1 MNIESLLSFDIAG
14 QGYADSNGNAYEN
27 LGLTQTV
34 VDTAI
39 SIADAFP
46 KGDNILISTLSI
58 TSTGFGLL
66 LKTGKTVD
74 RTSKGLALAS
84 VLIAEYDNN
93 VAQLDAMIEQC
104 GSNSVIGQACINVK
118 KEMKYHFL
126 TNVGELL
133 KGGVEISKSL
143 AKVGLDVALGG
154 LLTADIAS
162 TAKDAA
168 SAAKDAAS
176 TAKDAASVAKDA
188 ASTSAQQFAGV
199 ASGILLGGKIGGLLT
214 YNAGAHLE
222 TKEEI
227 LILSIIDAQV
237 KASMQAAYDK
247 NSEALVPLTALWLTT
262 RYTGLNETEKYY
274 KTYSRSLSNKVFH
287 GDTVNMAK
295 NSITATQDEKKEI
308 KEIGRKFGIIFE

>member
-34 VDTAI
+34 VDTAV
-39 SIADAFP
+39 SIADALQ

-58 TSTGFGLL
+58 TSTGLGLL
-66 LKTGKTVD
+66 LETGKTVD
-74 RTSKGLALAS
+74 QTSKGLALAS

-93 VAQLDAMIEQC
+93 IAQLDAMIEQC
-104 GSNSVIGQACINVK
+104 GSNSAIGQACINVK

-126 TNVGELL
+126 TNIELL
-133 KGGVEISKSL
+133 NGTVYEISKSFVE
-143 AKVGLDVALGG
+143 AGLDGG
-154 LLTADIAS
+154 VESLLTADI
-162 TAKDAA
+162 
-168 SAAKDAAS
+168 
-176 TAKDAASVAKDA
+176 

-227 LILSIIDAQV
+227 LTLSIIDAQV

-287 GDTVNMAK
+287 GDTVDMAK

>member
-39 SIADAFP
+39 SIADAFQ
-46 KGDNILISTLSI
+46 KGDNILISTLSK
-58 TSTGFGLL
+58 TSTGLDLL

-74 RTSKGLALAS
+74 QTSKGLALAS

-93 VAQLDAMIEQC
+93 IAQLDAMIEQC
-104 GSNSVIGQACINVK
+104 GSNSAIGRACINVK

-126 TNVGELL
+126 TNVELL
-133 KGGVEISKSL
+133 NGGVYEISKSF
-143 AKVGLDVALGG
+143 AEAGLDGAVES
-154 LLTADIAS
+154 LLTADI
-162 TAKDAA
+162 
-168 SAAKDAAS
+168 
-176 TAKDAASVAKDA
+176 

-214 YNAGAHLE
+214 YNAGVHLE
-222 TKEEI
+222 AKEEI
-227 LILSIIDAQV
+227 LTLSIIDAQV

>member
-14 QGYADSNGNAYEN
+14 QGYADSNGNVYEN

-104 GSNSVIGQACINVK
+104 GSNSAIGQACINVK

-126 TNVGELL
+126 TNVELL
-133 KGGVEISKSL
+133 NGGVYEISKSF
-143 AKVGLDVALGG
+143 AEAGLDGAVES
-154 LLTADIAS
+154 LLTADI
-162 TAKDAA
+162 
-168 SAAKDAAS
+168 
-176 TAKDAASVAKDA
+176 

-247 NSEALVPLTALWLTT
+247 NSEVLVPLTALWLTT

>member
-46 KGDNILISTLSI
+46 KGDNILISTLSK
-58 TSTGFGLL
+58 TSTGLDLL

-74 RTSKGLALAS
+74 QTSKGLALAS

-93 VAQLDAMIEQC
+93 IAQLDAMIEQC
-104 GSNSVIGQACINVK
+104 GSNSAIGQACINVK

-126 TNVGELL
+126 TNVELL
-133 KGGVEISKSL
+133 NGGVYEISKSF
-143 AKVGLDVALGG
+143 AEAGLDGAVES
-154 LLTADIAS
+154 LLTADI
-162 TAKDAA
+162 
-168 SAAKDAAS
+168 
-176 TAKDAASVAKDA
+176 

-214 YNAGAHLE
+214 YNAGVHLE
-222 TKEEI
+222 AKEEI
-227 LILSIIDAQV
+227 LTLSIIDAQV

>member
-34 VDTAI
+34 VDTAV
-39 SIADAFP
+39 SIADAFQ
-46 KGDNILISTLSI
+46 KGDNKLISTLSN
-58 TSTGFGLL
+58 TSAGLGLL
-66 LKTGKTVD
+66 LETGKTVD
-74 RTSKGLALAS
+74 QTSKGLALAS

-104 GSNSVIGQACINVK
+104 GLNSAIGQACINVK
-118 KEMKYHFL
+118 KEMKHHFL
-126 TNVGELL
+126 TNIELL
-133 KGGVEISKSL
+133 NGTVYEISKSFVE
-143 AKVGLDVALGG
+143 AGLGG
-154 LLTADIAS
+154 GVESLLTADI
-162 TAKDAA
+162 
-168 SAAKDAAS
+168 
-176 TAKDAASVAKDA
+176 

-214 YNAGAHLE
+214 YNAGVHLE
-222 TKEEI
+222 AKEEI
-227 LILSIIDAQV
+227 LTLSIIDAQV

>member
-93 VAQLDAMIEQC
+93 IAQLDAMIEQC
-104 GSNSVIGQACINVK
+104 GSNSAIGQACINVK
-118 KEMKYHFL
+118 KEMKHHFL

-188 ASTSAQQFAGV
+188 ASTSAQQFADV

-214 YNAGAHLE
+214 YNAGVHLE
-222 TKEEI
+222 AKEEI
-227 LILSIIDAQV
+227 LTLSIIDAQV

>member
-39 SIADAFP
+39 SIADAFQ
-46 KGDNILISTLSI
+46 KGDNKLISTLSK

-104 GSNSVIGQACINVK
+104 GSNSAIGQACINVK

-126 TNVGELL
+126 TNVELL
-133 KGGVEISKSL
+133 NGGVYEISKSF
-143 AKVGLDVALGG
+143 AEAGLDGAVES
-154 LLTADIAS
+154 LLTADI
-162 TAKDAA
+162 
-168 SAAKDAAS
+168 
-176 TAKDAASVAKDA
+176 

-214 YNAGAHLE
+214 YNAGVHLE
-222 TKEEI
+222 AKEEI
-227 LILSIIDAQV
+227 LTLSIIDAQV

>member
-104 GSNSVIGQACINVK
+104 GSNSAIGQACINVK

-126 TNVGELL
+126 TNVELL
-133 KGGVEISKSL
+133 NGGVYEISKSF
-143 AKVGLDVALGG
+143 AEAGLDGAVES
-154 LLTADIAS
+154 LLTADI
-162 TAKDAA
+162 
-168 SAAKDAAS
+168 
-176 TAKDAASVAKDA
+176 

-222 TKEEI
+222 AKEEI
-227 LILSIIDAQV
+227 LTLSIIDAQV

-295 NSITATQDEKKEI
+295 K
-308 KEIGRKFGIIFE
+308 

>member
-39 SIADAFP
+39 SIADAFQ
-46 KGDNILISTLSI
+46 KGDNKLISTLSK

-74 RTSKGLALAS
+74 QTSKGLALAS

-93 VAQLDAMIEQC
+93 IAQLDAMIEQC
-104 GSNSVIGQACINVK
+104 GSNSAIGQACINVK

-126 TNVGELL
+126 TNIELL
-133 KGGVEISKSL
+133 NGTVYEISKSFVE
-143 AKVGLDVALGG
+143 AGLDGG
-154 LLTADIAS
+154 VESLLTADI
-162 TAKDAA
+162 
-168 SAAKDAAS
+168 
-176 TAKDAASVAKDA
+176 

-227 LILSIIDAQV
+227 LTLSIIDAQV

-262 RYTGLNETEKYY
+262 RYTDLNETEKYY
-274 KTYSRSLSNKVFH
+274 KTYSQSLSNKVFH

>member
-14 QGYADSNGNAYEN
+14 QGYADSNGNVYEN

-46 KGDNILISTLSI
+46 KGDNILIS

-104 GSNSVIGQACINVK
+104 GSNSAIGQACINVK

-126 TNVGELL
+126 TNVELL
-133 KGGVEISKSL
+133 NGGVYEISKSF
-143 AKVGLDVALGG
+143 AEAGLDGAVES
-154 LLTADIAS
+154 LLTADI
-162 TAKDAA
+162 
-168 SAAKDAAS
+168 
-176 TAKDAASVAKDA
+176 

>member
-39 SIADAFP
+39 SIADAFQ

-93 VAQLDAMIEQC
+93 VAQLDAMIAQC
-104 GSNSVIGQACINVK
+104 GSNSAIGQACINVI
-118 KEMKYHFL
+118 KEMDHNFL
-126 TNVGELL
+126 TNAGELL
-133 KGGVEISKSL
+133 KGGIETLESF
-143 AKVGLDVALGG
+143 AETGLDAALGS
-154 LLTADIAS
+154 LLTADI
-162 TAKDAA
+162 
-168 SAAKDAAS
+168 
-176 TAKDAASVAKDA
+176 
-188 ASTSAQQFAGV
+188 ASTSAQQFAGA

-227 LILSIIDAQV
+227 LTLSIIDAQV

>member
-104 GSNSVIGQACINVK
+104 GSNSAIGQACINVK

-126 TNVGELL
+126 TNVELL
-133 KGGVEISKSL
+133 NGGVYEISKSF
-143 AKVGLDVALGG
+143 AEAGLDGAVES
-154 LLTADIAS
+154 LLTADI
-162 TAKDAA
+162 
-168 SAAKDAAS
+168 
-176 TAKDAASVAKDA
+176 

-199 ASGILLGGKIGGLLT
+199 ASGILL
-214 YNAGAHLE
+214 
-222 TKEEI
+222 
-227 LILSIIDAQV
+227 
-237 KASMQAAYDK
+237 
-247 NSEALVPLTALWLTT
+247 
-262 RYTGLNETEKYY
+262 R
-274 KTYSRSLSNKVFH
+274 R
-287 GDTVNMAK
+287 
-295 NSITATQDEKKEI
+295 
-308 KEIGRKFGIIFE
+308 

>member
-39 SIADAFP
+39 SIADAFQ
-46 KGDNILISTLSI
+46 KGDNILISTLSK
-58 TSTGFGLL
+58 TSSGLDLL

-74 RTSKGLALAS
+74 QTSKGLALAS

-93 VAQLDAMIEQC
+93 IAQLDAMIEQC
-104 GSNSVIGQACINVK
+104 GSNSAIGQACINVK

-126 TNVGELL
+126 TNVELL
-133 KGGVEISKSL
+133 NGGVYEISKSF
-143 AKVGLDVALGG
+143 AEAGLDGAVES
-154 LLTADIAS
+154 LLTADI
-162 TAKDAA
+162 
-168 SAAKDAAS
+168 
-176 TAKDAASVAKDA
+176 

-214 YNAGAHLE
+214 YNAGVHLE
-222 TKEEI
+222 AKEEI
-227 LILSIIDAQV
+227 LTLSIIDAQV

>member
-39 SIADAFP
+39 SIADAFQ
-46 KGDNILISTLSI
+46 KGDNKLISTLSK

-74 RTSKGLALAS
+74 QTSKGLALAS

-104 GSNSVIGQACINVK
+104 GSNSAIGQACINVK

-126 TNVGELL
+126 TNVELL
-133 KGGVEISKSL
+133 NGGVYEISKSF
-143 AKVGLDVALGG
+143 AEAGLDGAVES
-154 LLTADIAS
+154 LLTADI
-162 TAKDAA
+162 
-168 SAAKDAAS
+168 
-176 TAKDAASVAKDA
+176 

-214 YNAGAHLE
+214 YNAGVHLE

-227 LILSIIDAQV
+227 LTLSIIDAQV

>member
-39 SIADAFP
+39 SIADAFQ

-104 GSNSVIGQACINVK
+104 GSNSAIGQACINVK

-126 TNVGELL
+126 TNVELL
-133 KGGVEISKSL
+133 NGGVYEISKSF
-143 AKVGLDVALGG
+143 AEAGLDGAAES
-154 LLTADIAS
+154 LLTADI
-162 TAKDAA
+162 
-168 SAAKDAAS
+168 
-176 TAKDAASVAKDA
+176 

-214 YNAGAHLE
+214 YNAGVHLE
-222 TKEEI
+222 AKEEI
-227 LILSIIDAQV
+227 LTLSIIDAQV

-247 NSEALVPLTALWLTT
+247 NSEA
-262 RYTGLNETEKYY
+262 
-274 KTYSRSLSNKVFH
+274 
-287 GDTVNMAK
+287 
-295 NSITATQDEKKEI
+295 
-308 KEIGRKFGIIFE
+308 

>member
-58 TSTGFGLL
+58 TSTEFGLL

-93 VAQLDAMIEQC
+93 AQLDAMIEQC
-104 GSNSVIGQACINVK
+104 GSNSAIGQACINVK

-168 SAAKDAAS
+168 SVAKDAAS